1 MLKPIALAI
10 AFLSISI
17 NIMAQGYDVTF
28 SEEIKLKGKDKAY
41 TQEIIG
47 EDEDYLFLL
56 LTDKSDGSYSSNQ
69 IFIQKIDKNTL
80 KIKQQKGIY
89 SSKSEKRQFPYR
101 SLFKTK
107 DGFVIFLETSKKNVN
122 EVYAMRLDNDLNLA
136 LERKKIYTYNSKE
149 EDTRLL
155 SNTKAN
161 DFVLLSQKY
170 VEEGQRID
178 VVYTAF
184 DEEFFQTYQIGRKP
198 WF

>member
-89 SSKSEKRQFPYR
+89 SSKSEKR
-101 SLFKTK
+101 
-107 DGFVIFLETSKKNVN
+107 
-122 EVYAMRLDNDLNLA
+122 
-136 LERKKIYTYNSKE
+136 
-149 EDTRLL
+149 
-155 SNTKAN
+155 
-161 DFVLLSQKY
+161 
-170 VEEGQRID
+170 
-178 VVYTAF
+178 
-184 DEEFFQTYQIGRKP
+184 
-198 WF
+198 